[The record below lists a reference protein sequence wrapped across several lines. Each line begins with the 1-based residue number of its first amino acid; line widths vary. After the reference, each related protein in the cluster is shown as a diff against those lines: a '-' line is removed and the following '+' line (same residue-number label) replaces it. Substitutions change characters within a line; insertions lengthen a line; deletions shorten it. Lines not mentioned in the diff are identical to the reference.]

1 MDINELAKEY
11 YQILDSYDP
20 TGVWVNETTVEDCK
34 GDIENYPQLVIEKLV
49 NIITDIK
56 EG

>member
-20 TGVWVNETTVEDCK
+20 TGVWINETTIEDCK
-34 GDIENYPQLVIEKLV
+34 GDITDYPQLVIEKLI
-49 NIITDIK
+49 NIIK
-56 EG
+56 EGGI